1 MFPLHLCSFLPPTPC
16 QKKTPAAPAKKT
28 STTFNIVGTTYPINL
43 AKDTEF
49 TTIPQGAG
57 AAASATSTP
66 TLVASPKTTTYVQ
79 EIPTE
84 TKTYNSV
91 SKVDKISRI
100 IFPVLFAIFNLVYWA
115 TYVNRETNIKGM
127 IRKQ

>member
-1 MFPLHLCSFLPPTPC
+1 M
-16 QKKTPAAPAKKT
+16 
-28 STTFNIVGTTYPINL
+28 GTTYPINL
-43 AKDTEF
+43 AQDTEF
-49 TTIPQGAG
+49 PTISKGAVP
-57 AAASATSTP
+57 SVSSNP
-66 TLVASPKTTTYVQ
+66 TIIPLPKTTYVLDN
-79 EIPTE
+79 PTE

-115 TYVNRETNIKGM
+115 TYVNRESAIKGM

>member
-1 MFPLHLCSFLPPTPC
+1 M
-16 QKKTPAAPAKKT
+16 
-28 STTFNIVGTTYPINL
+28 GTTYPINL

-49 TTIPQGAG
+49 STIPQGA
-57 AAASATSTP
+57 APSAPSTP
-66 TLVASPKTTTYVQ
+66 TTIASPKTTYVPD
-79 EIPTE
+79 IPTE

-100 IFPVLFAIFNLVYWA
+100 VFPVLFAIFNLVYWA
-115 TYVNRETNIKGM
+115 TYVNRESAIKGM